1 MQLFDSV
8 HLSLERALQGA
19 SQRHSA
25 LSENLANVNTPGY
38 KRQDVDFHG
47 VLQAA
52 MPFGKQAIGSAPFQT
67 ETDDSSPV
75 RADGNSVDADV
86 EAAQLAQNALE
97 YEAMTKVLGARD
109 DILRSAMG
117 AG

>member
-8 HLSLERALQGA
+8 HLSLERALEGA
-19 SQRHSA
+19 SMRHSA

-38 KRQDVDFHG
+38 KRQDVDFHS
-47 VLQAA
+47 VLQQA
-52 MPFGKQAIGSAPFQT
+52 MPFGKDAIAAVPFST
-67 ETDDSSPV
+67 TTDDSSPV

-86 EAAQLAQNALE
+86 EASQLAQNALE
-97 YEAMTKVLGARD
+97 YEAMSKVLGARD

-117 AG
+117 VG